1 MSKSKTLTSNAAP
14 EIRSIFSSNLRQ
26 LCDNY
31 GPISQLSS
39 ELGINRTQFNRYLS
53 GNSFPRPD
61 VLFRICKFFG
71 LDARIL
77 LEPLDSLQVRCSN
90 IMFHSD
96 LEEFF
101 HSATDLASQSLPTGF
116 YKFIR
121 GSFIYDDLFTCGL
134 FKVYQKDGCTFVR
147 GFEPKEVFIKQGL
160 PCSRD
165 RREFRGLFMTHGN
178 GVAMLSS
185 YKMSKTRIFT
195 VLSSAP
201 NVEKQFWFG
210 FAALARDQSPVAN
223 RITRFV
229 AEALENDFSEILSVA
244 RNQGYIEIDD
254 VPPYHRQLLQ
264 LDSPIR

>member
-1 MSKSKTLTSNAAP
+1 MSKSKTLTSNTAP

-31 GPISQLSS
+31 GPISQLSA

-101 HSATDLASQSLPTGF
+101 RSATDLASQSLPTGF

-147 GFEPKEVFIKQGL
+147 GFEPKEVFIKTGPALQQRPKGIQRVIHD
-160 PCSRD
+160 P
-165 RREFRGLFMTHGN
+165 RE
-178 GVAMLSS
+178 
-185 YKMSKTRIFT
+185 
-195 VLSSAP
+195 
-201 NVEKQFWFG
+201 WC
-210 FAALARDQSPVAN
+210 
-223 RITRFV
+223 
-229 AEALENDFSEILSVA
+229 
-244 RNQGYIEIDD
+244 GY
-254 VPPYHRQLLQ
+254 VFLLQ
-264 LDSPIR
+264 DVKGAHFPVSLPS

>member
-101 HSATDLASQSLPTGF
+101 HSATALASQSLPTGF

-134 FKVYQKDGCTFVR
+134 FKVYQKD
-147 GFEPKEVFIKQGL
+147 
-160 PCSRD
+160 
-165 RREFRGLFMTHGN
+165 
-178 GVAMLSS
+178 
-185 YKMSKTRIFT
+185 
-195 VLSSAP
+195 
-201 NVEKQFWFG
+201 
-210 FAALARDQSPVAN
+210 
-223 RITRFV
+223 
-229 AEALENDFSEILSVA
+229 
-244 RNQGYIEIDD
+244 
-254 VPPYHRQLLQ
+254 
-264 LDSPIR
+264 

>member
-61 VLFRICKFFG
+61 VLFRICNFFG

-116 YKFIR
+116 INSSVEALSMTICLLVDYLRFIR
-121 GSFIYDDLFTCGL
+121 RTDVLLFAGSNPSKFLSNRACPAAETEGNSE
-134 FKVYQKDGCTFVR
+134 
-147 GFEPKEVFIKQGL
+147 GF
-160 PCSRD
+160 S
-165 RREFRGLFMTHGN
+165 
-178 GVAMLSS
+178 
-185 YKMSKTRIFT
+185 
-195 VLSSAP
+195 
-201 NVEKQFWFG
+201 
-210 FAALARDQSPVAN
+210 
-223 RITRFV
+223 
-229 AEALENDFSEILSVA
+229 
-244 RNQGYIEIDD
+244 
-254 VPPYHRQLLQ
+254 
-264 LDSPIR
+264 